1 MSNRIIRIPQPGA
14 LNSFVQPTHSGMP
27 PLLLTR
33 VMPYSACFGGVA
45 LLCLIESTPVIQRQS
60 NLADVHW
67 YIHADRQFT
76 LCCFWT
82 DDISAQFLRV
92 KLTSRFQDRVED
104 PDRLAC
110 HSNLSLHAAKRI
122 PRSVSVIHKHL

>member
-1 MSNRIIRIPQPGA
+1 MSNRVIRVSQPEA

-33 VMPYSACFGGVA
+33 VMPYSTCFGGVA

-67 YIHADRQFT
+67 YICAGCQ
-76 LCCFWT
+76 L
-82 DDISAQFLRV
+82 LM
-92 KLTSRFQDRVED
+92 LL
-104 PDRLAC
+104 PDG
-110 HSNLSLHAAKRI
+110 
-122 PRSVSVIHKHL
+122 

>member
-1 MSNRIIRIPQPGA
+1 MSNRVIRISLPEA

-33 VMPYSACFGGVA
+33 VMPYSTCFGGVA

-67 YIHADRQFT
+67 YICAGRQ
-76 LCCFWT
+76 L
-82 DDISAQFLRV
+82 LM
-92 KLTSRFQDRVED
+92 LL
-104 PDRLAC
+104 PDG
-110 HSNLSLHAAKRI
+110 
-122 PRSVSVIHKHL
+122 

>member
-1 MSNRIIRIPQPGA
+1 MSNRVIRISQPGA

-33 VMPYSACFGGVA
+33 VMPYSTCFGGVA

-67 YIHADRQFT
+67 YIRAGCQ
-76 LCCFWT
+76 LL
-82 DDISAQFLRV
+82 IL
-92 KLTSRFQDRVED
+92 L
-104 PDRLAC
+104 PDG
-110 HSNLSLHAAKRI
+110 
-122 PRSVSVIHKHL
+122 